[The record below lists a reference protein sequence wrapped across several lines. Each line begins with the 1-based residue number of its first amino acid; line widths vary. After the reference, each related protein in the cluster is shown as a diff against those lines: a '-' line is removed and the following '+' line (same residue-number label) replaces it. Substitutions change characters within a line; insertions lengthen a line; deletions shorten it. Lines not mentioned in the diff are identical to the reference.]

1 MKVRVKFFAILREK
15 VGAAEITREISEGST
30 VADLWQALQKDY
42 PKLDVPGIRL
52 LYAVNQNYVKPDHVL
67 KDQDEVVF
75 VPPVSGGAGK
85 GTGNF
90 FLPQIGLTDQHINR
104 GKK

>member
-1 MKVRVKFFAILREK
+1 
-15 VGAAEITREISEGST
+15 
-30 VADLWQALQKDY
+30 
-42 PKLDVPGIRL
+42 VPGIRL
-52 LYAVNQNYVKPDHVL
+52 LYAVNQNYVKPDHAL
-67 KDQDEVVF
+67 TDQDEVVF

>member
-1 MKVRVKFFAILREK
+1 MKVRVKFFAILRERAGTGE
-15 VGAAEITREISEGST
+15 VTREIQEGGT
-30 VADLWQALQKDY
+30 LAELWRALQKDY

-75 VPPVSGGAGK
+75 IPPVSGG
-85 GTGNF
+85 
-90 FLPQIGLTDQHINR
+90 
-104 GKK
+104 